1 MKRFLLILL
10 CLFLLTGCTAPAAPS
25 TESTTLPATLP
36 TTLPPETLPATTA
49 APTQPEADD
58 LSLLREKLQTQVF
71 SFTISYRYMHLA
83 YNGISQEVA
92 QEYGQDGSFH
102 FISATRIWDHT
113 QSYESTDQ
121 AEYYYRYEDGIM
133 VCYVRANGGE
143 PQRMTLTK
151 AQEQEIAASKDI
163 LVGPGGLLPEYLED
177 FRQESETAYSFRLP
191 LDKVIADGTMLSK
204 LVYYAFAMYGS
215 EYDPTLNLSIGVTLE
230 VDPETMNPTSF
241 TFDFSEVKPYVLS
254 DGALS
259 GEYALETDLMYMVF
273 TMDYALEETISVPD
287 SFIP

>member
-1 MKRFLLILL
+1 MKRLFLFFL
-10 CLFLLTGCTAPAAPS
+10 CAMLLTGCANSAAPS
-25 TESTTLPATLP
+25 AESTAVSTI
-36 TTLPPETLPATTA
+36 LPPETLPATTA
-49 APTQPEADD
+49 APTQPEKDD
-58 LSLLREKLQTQVF
+58 LSLLREKLKEVF
-71 SFTISYRYMHLA
+71 SFTISYQYMHLA
-83 YNGISQEVA
+83 YNGISQEITEKHA
-92 QEYGQDGSFH
+92 QDGSFR
-102 FISATRIWDHT
+102 FISTTRVWDHT

-133 VCYVRANGGE
+133 VCYVCANGAE

-163 LVGPGGLLPEYLED
+163 LVGPDGLLPQYLVD

-191 LDKVIADGTMLSK
+191 LDKVVADGTMLSK

-215 EYDPTLNLSIGVTLE
+215 EYDPDWNLFVGVTVE
-230 VDPETMNPTSF
+230 VDPKTMTPASF

-273 TMDYALEETISVPD
+273 TLDYSLEETISVPD